1 MKIPEGSIPKSLYT
15 ENPESIEGAKTE
27 KAWHQISPEIET
39 TKHIAPPDSSNAS
52 AKKAELAMSGQAA
65 AIKWKAMGDGSV
77 KDMQR
82 DINEYRHQ
90 RGMPP
95 IKEDGIY
102 GPETERAARNVQEDQ
117 VDLERIQSDASK
129 IQTRTGQTAE
139 EQMME
144 ALSKPDKG
152 DPFEVKLAEE
162 IKKKFKQL

>member
-1 MKIPEGSIPKSLYT
+1 MKIPEGSVPRSLYT

-27 KAWHQISPEIET
+27 KAEHQILPQTDTI
-39 TKHIAPPDSSNAS
+39 KHIAPPDSSNVS
-52 AKKAELAMSGQAA
+52 AKKAELALSGQAA

-102 GPETERAARNVQEDQ
+102 SPETERAARNVQEDQ
-117 VDLERIQSDASK
+117 VDLERGQTDASNV
-129 IQTRTGQTAE
+129 QSRDANAE
-139 EQMME
+139 EQLLE
-144 ALSKPDKG
+144 AQSKKDE
-152 DPFEVKLAEE
+152 PFEVKLKHK
-162 IKKKFKQL
+162 IFKELNIPE